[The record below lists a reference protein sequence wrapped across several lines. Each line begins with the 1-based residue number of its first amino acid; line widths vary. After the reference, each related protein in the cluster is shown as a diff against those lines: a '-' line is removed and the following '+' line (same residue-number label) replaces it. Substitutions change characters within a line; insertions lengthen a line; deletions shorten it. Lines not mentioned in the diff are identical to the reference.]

1 MPVPADSDT
10 IFDLVVP
17 DERPLLPAAGTTRTL
32 ESGETT
38 DVRVNPLVEHV
49 FLAAIEQRGL
59 VHVHMTDV
67 PRTDVD
73 LGDLTALGRVEI
85 SWSVRSAHAAVVALD
100 DGCVALLAGRASYCD
115 IVVGGRD
122 PQNVRGAC
130 ERLAETLRAEPI
142 PDDRV
147 AMRFWTATGHGGTD
161 VRRAIAV
168 PEWAEVARN
177 SRSRCARRWRTSSR
191 PAGRAAAP

>member
-85 SWSVRSAHAAVVALD
+85 SWSVRSAHAAVVAP
-100 DGCVALLAGRASYCD
+100 R
-115 IVVGGRD
+115 R
-122 PQNVRGAC
+122 
-130 ERLAETLRAEPI
+130 RLRRPA
-142 PDDRV
+142 
-147 AMRFWTATGHGGTD
+147 
-161 VRRAIAV
+161 RRARLV
-168 PEWAEVARN
+168 LRH
-177 SRSRCARRWRTSSR
+177 RRR
-191 PAGRAAAP
+191 RA